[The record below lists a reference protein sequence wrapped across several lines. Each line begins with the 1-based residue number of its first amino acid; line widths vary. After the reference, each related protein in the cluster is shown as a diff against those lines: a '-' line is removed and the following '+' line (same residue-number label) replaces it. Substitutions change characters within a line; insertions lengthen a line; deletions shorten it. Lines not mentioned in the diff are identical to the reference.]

1 MKARTKPTSWSLEP
15 MSNEELLRIA
25 LGKLRQRTIREGEKM
40 DEKFEAGN
48 RDEKQRSKFYSL
60 WYAFEALRI
69 YASRKRIH
77 IEEPFPK
84 PKSTKEIVEDLL
96 DDFGH
101 EVANQSESRRALNI
115 KYGILII
122 KALSEK

>member
-1 MKARTKPTSWSLEP
+1 

-25 LGKLRQRTIREGEKM
+25 LGKLKQRTIREGEKM

-69 YASRKRIH
+69 YAGRKGIQ
-77 IEEPFPK
+77 IAEPFPK

-101 EVANQSESRRALNI
+101 EVAEQNENRRALNI